1 MLYIHIYADIVKCN
15 IESGCEETDDDILDD
30 QMTDD
35 DYALVLIHRFVTG
48 AS

>member
-1 MLYIHIYADIVKCN
+1 MLYIHIYANIVKCN
-15 IESGCEETDDDILDD
+15 IESGYEEADDDILDD
-30 QMTDD
+30 QMTED